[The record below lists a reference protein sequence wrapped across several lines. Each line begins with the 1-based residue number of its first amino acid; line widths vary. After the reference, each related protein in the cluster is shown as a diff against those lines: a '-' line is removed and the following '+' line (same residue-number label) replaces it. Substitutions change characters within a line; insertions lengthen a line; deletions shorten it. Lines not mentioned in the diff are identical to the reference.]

1 MYIRQAKTSDAAAI
15 APLFNQYRE
24 FYKQASDLKGAEA
37 FLRARLEND
46 ESIILTAEENGEF
59 IGFTQ
64 LYPTFSS
71 VAMKRIY
78 ILNDLFVAP
87 HARTKGAGGQLLSAA
102 KDFAAENGAKSYC
115 SRRNTTTG
123 RQEAYMSKTAMKKK
137 LHLSIIVSMCQ
148 RSKIEA

>member
-24 FYKQASDLKGAEA
+24 FYKQASDLKVAEA
-37 FLRARLEND
+37 FLKARLEND
-46 ESIILTAEENGEF
+46 ESIILIAEENGEF

-78 ILNDLFVAP
+78 ILNDLFVTP
-87 HARTKGAGGQLLSAA
+87 PARTKGAGGQLLSAA
-102 KDFAAENGAKSYC
+102 KNFAAENGANRLSLQTEHHN
-115 SRRNTTTG
+115 R
-123 RQEAYMSKTAMKKK
+123 TA
-137 LHLSIIVSMCQ
+137 
-148 RSKIEA
+148 RSLYEQNGYEEETAFVHYRLNVPAK

>member
-24 FYKQASDLKGAEA
+24 FYKQASDLKGQR
-37 FLRARLEND
+37 LLKARLEND
-46 ESIILTAEENGEF
+46 ESIILIAEENGEF

-78 ILNDLFVAP
+78 ILNDLFVTP

-102 KDFAAENGAKSYC
+102 KNFAAENGANRLSLQTEHHN
-115 SRRNTTTG
+115 R
-123 RQEAYMSKTAMKKK
+123 TA
-137 LHLSIIVSMCQ
+137 
-148 RSKIEA
+148 RSLYEQNGYEEETAFVHYRLNVPAK

>member
-1 MYIRQAKTSDAAAI
+1 MNIRQAKTSDAAAI

-37 FLRARLEND
+37 FLRACLEND
-46 ESIILTAEENGEF
+46 ESIILTAEENGEI

-102 KDFAAENGAKSYC
+102 KDFAAENGAKSLLLQTEHHN
-115 SRRNTTTG
+115 R
-123 RQEAYMSKTAMKKK
+123 TA
-137 LHLSIIVSMCQ
+137 
-148 RSKIEA
+148 RSLYEQNGYEEETAFVHYRLNVPAK

>member
-1 MYIRQAKTSDAAAI
+1 MNIRLAKTSDAEAI

-37 FLRARLEND
+37 FLKARLEND
-46 ESIILTAEENGEF
+46 ESIILIAEKNGEF

-71 VAMKRIY
+71 VSMKRIY

-87 HARTKGAGGQLLSAA
+87 HARAKGAGGQLLSAA
-102 KDFAAENGAKSYC
+102 KDFAAENGANRLSLQTEHHN
-115 SRRNTTTG
+115 R
-123 RQEAYMSKTAMKKK
+123 TA
-137 LHLSIIVSMCQ
+137 
-148 RSKIEA
+148 RSLYEQNGYEEETAFVHYRLNVPAK

>member
-1 MYIRQAKTSDAAAI
+1 MNIRQAKTSDAAAI

-37 FLRARLEND
+37 FLKARLENH
-46 ESIILTAEENGEF
+46 ESIILIAEENGEF

-71 VAMKRIY
+71 VSMKRIY

-102 KDFAAENGAKSYC
+102 KDYAAENGA
-115 SRRNTTTG
+115 SRLSLQTEHHNL
-123 RQEAYMSKTAMKKK
+123 TARS
-137 LHLSIIVSMCQ
+137 LYEQNGYEEDTAFVHYRLSVPA
-148 RSKIEA
+148 K

>member
-1 MYIRQAKTSDAAAI
+1 MNIRQAKLSDAAAI

-37 FLRARLEND
+37 FIKARLENH
-46 ESIILTAEENGEF
+46 ESIILIAEENEEF

-71 VAMKRIY
+71 VSMKRIY

-102 KDFAAENGAKSYC
+102 KDYAEENGAKCLSLQTEHHN
-115 SRRNTTTG
+115 R
-123 RQEAYMSKTAMKKK
+123 TA
-137 LHLSIIVSMCQ
+137 
-148 RSKIEA
+148 RSLYEQNGYEEETAFVHYRLNVPAK

>member
-37 FLRARLEND
+37 FLKARLEND
-46 ESIILTAEENGEF
+46 ESIILIAEENGEF

-78 ILNDLFVAP
+78 ILNDLFVTP
-87 HARTKGAGGQLLSAA
+87 HARTMAPRAAAVCRKEFCCGKRGKPFIASDGAPQPDGKEL
-102 KDFAAENGAKSYC
+102 
-115 SRRNTTTG
+115 
-123 RQEAYMSKTAMKKK
+123 
-137 LHLSIIVSMCQ
+137 I
-148 RSKIEA
+148 